1 MGRSTVNEPEPE
13 PGFFSGAGAGSCTG
27 RIRATRPP
35 AAPRL
40 SRVAGDGV
48 RYVRDVDDRWEDLR
62 ALTATLFPGALLEA
76 VEPLAADA
84 AGGDAEKAI
93 GYGEPLRVTVRT
105 RDGARHRFVFRTQ
118 RADAFGHDRRADRV
132 EGALLSYELFNAIPA
147 HVRALD
153 VGVAREGG
161 RLLSLAGTGE
171 PYLVTEW
178 AEGALYAEDLRR
190 LARGGTAAPLN
201 LARADALAGYL
212 AALHAE
218 KLGDPAAWRRAVR
231 DLVGHG
237 EGIFGMVDAYPVDVP
252 AAPPARLRAIEERC
266 LDWRWRLRER
276 ATRLARTHG
285 DFHPFNIVF
294 RPPGAGEDGS
304 GFTLLDASRG
314 GKGDPADDVVA
325 LSVNYP
331 FFALDHPG
339 AWRALGPLWRRF
351 WERYLAETGDAA
363 VLESAPPYLAW
374 RALVLAS
381 PRFYPRLSAAA
392 RDALL
397 ALAERALDAGRL
409 ELAWVEAL
417 FPEPAP

>member
-1 MGRSTVNEPEPE
+1 MRRVNVNEPEPE
-13 PGFFSGAGAGSCTG
+13 PGFSSGAGSCTG
-27 RIRATRPP
+27 RTRATRPA

-40 SRVAGDGV
+40 RRVAGRGA
-48 RYVRDVDDRWEDLR
+48 RYVRDVAYGWEDLR

-93 GYGEPLRVTVRT
+93 GYGEPLRVTVRAP
-105 RDGARHRFVFRTQ
+105 DGARRRFVFRTQ

-161 RLLSLAGTGE
+161 RFLSLAGTGE

-190 LARGGTAAPLN
+190 LARGDAAGPLD
-201 LARADALAGYL
+201 LARAAALAGYL

-218 KLGDPAAWRRAVR
+218 KLADPAAWRRVVR

-237 EGIFGMVDAYPVDVP
+237 EGIFGMVDSYPPDVP
-252 AAPPARLRAIEERC
+252 AAPPARLRSIEERC

-276 ATRLARTHG
+276 TTRLARTHG

-331 FFALDHPG
+331 FFAVDRPG
-339 AWRALGPLWRRF
+339 AWRALGPLWRR
-351 WERYLAETGDAA
+351 
-363 VLESAPPYLAW
+363 
-374 RALVLAS
+374 
-381 PRFYPRLSAAA
+381 
-392 RDALL
+392 
-397 ALAERALDAGRL
+397 
-409 ELAWVEAL
+409 
-417 FPEPAP
+417 PAPARSA

>member
-1 MGRSTVNEPEPE
+1 MAERW
-13 PGFFSGAGAGSCTG
+13 
-27 RIRATRPP
+27 
-35 AAPRL
+35 
-40 SRVAGDGV
+40 DG
-48 RYVRDVDDRWEDLR
+48 LR
-62 ALTATLFPGALLEA
+62 ALAATLFPGAALEA

-84 AGGDAEKAI
+84 AGGDAEKAF
-93 GYGEPLRVTVRT
+93 GYGEPLRATVRAPDGT
-105 RDGARHRFVFRTQ
+105 RRRFVFRTQ
-118 RADAFGHDRRADRV
+118 RADVFGHDRRADRV
-132 EGALLSYELFNAIPA
+132 EAALLSHELFNAIPA

-153 VGVAREGG
+153 VGVALDGG
-161 RLLSLAGTGE
+161 RFLSLAGTGE

-190 LARGGTAAPLN
+190 LARGDAAAPLD
-201 LARADALAGYL
+201 LARAGALASYL

-218 KLGDPAAWRRAVR
+218 KLDDPAAWRRAVR

-237 EGIFGMVDAYPVDVP
+237 EGIFGMVDGFSAGVA
-252 AAPPARLRAIEERC
+252 AAPAARLRAIEERC
-266 LDWRWRLRER
+266 LAWRWRLRDR
-276 ATRLARTHG
+276 SARLARTHG

-294 RPPGAGEDGS
+294 RPPAAGEDGS
-304 GFTLLDASRG
+304 RFALLDASRG

-351 WERYLAETGDAA
+351 WERYLSETGDAA

-397 ALAERALDAGRL
+397 TLAERALDAGRL
-409 ELAWVEAL
+409 DLAWAEAL
-417 FPEPAP
+417 FPERAP